1 MNPFSAILVLGCC
14 PSHSTA
20 FFSGRKVFSQEELS
34 IIEAIA
40 ETSDF
45 PPANTSCCS

>member
-1 MNPFSAILVLGCC
+1 MAPFSAILVLGCS

-20 FFSGRKVFSQEELS
+20 FFSDTKVFPQEDLS

-45 PPANTSCCS
+45 PPVNTSCCS